1 MDTGHGGGSRL
12 RQAACARYNPI
23 AFPRGCIFRTTSL
36 RAPMTQLPRIVVL
49 ATGGTIAGAAGSAAS
64 SARYQAA
71 TVPVATLLAAV
82 PPLQTVARI
91 EAEQVAQVDS
101 KDMTFALWQALAARV
116 EYWSAQPGVAGIVIT
131 HGTDTLEETAMAL
144 HLTQSCPVPVVL
156 TAAMRPS
163 TSLSADGPLNLLDA
177 VRVAAHPDARGK
189 GVLVVLNQQI
199 HAARDVAKAHTSA
212 VDAFVSPC
220 GPLGFVQDD
229 YVRFTRSPRAA
240 WTIGPMPAAWPVVEI
255 VASYAQPGRVA
266 VDALVRAGVAG
277 LVVAASGNGSV
288 HEVLAA
294 ALADAAAAGVAVVR
308 SSRTGAGHVA
318 IPPQASPADGVFVS
332 AADLNPY
339 KARVLLAVAL
349 AADAGLARDPGRLQA
364 VFASA

>member
-1 MDTGHGGGSRL
+1 
-12 RQAACARYNPI
+12 
-23 AFPRGCIFRTTSL
+23 
-36 RAPMTQLPRIVVL
+36 MTQLPRIVVL

-71 TVPVATLLAAV
+71 TVPVSSLLAAV
-82 PPLQTVARI
+82 PPLQSLARI

-101 KDMTFALWQALAARV
+101 KDMTFALWQTLAARV
-116 EYWSAQPGVAGIVIT
+116 GHWSAQPDVAGIVIT

-177 VRVAAHPDARGK
+177 VRVAAHPDARDK
-189 GVLVVLNQQI
+189 GVLAVLNQQI

-229 YVRFTRSPRAA
+229 YVRFARAPRRAA
-240 WTIGPMPAAWPVVEI
+240 VPIGPMPAAWPVVEI
-255 VASYAQPGRVA
+255 LASYAQPGRAV

-277 LVVAASGNGSV
+277 LVVAATGNGSI

-318 IPPQASPADGVFVS
+318 IPPQPSPADGVFVS
-332 AADLNPY
+332 AVDLNPY
-339 KARVLLAVAL
+339 KARVLLALAL
-349 AADAGLARDPGRLQA
+349 AADAGLARDPARLQS